1 MLASDEV
8 NGGLVDE
15 SQDQVHLPPL
25 IEQELIDILLED
37 TREFSRQ
44 IKRYG
49 PLFVFRTASRAVMD
63 VSITTGTEAVDPA
76 AAELHSPSWRT
87 GASGGGKRMYRAA
100 LLDLLWAKHKLQ
112 PKR

>member
-15 SQDQVHLPPL
+15 FPDQVDLPPL
-25 IEQELIDILLED
+25 IKQELIVILLED
-37 TREFSRQ
+37 TREYSRQ
-44 IKRYG
+44 IKRCG

-87 GASGGGKRMYRAA
+87 GASGDGEWMYRAA
-100 LLDLLWAKHKLQ
+100 LLDSLWAKHTLQ